1 MDMKKYVTDINNKI
15 YFEEQEV
22 NDVKDID
29 EEIKVYKSKQISFFS
44 GMGGA
49 LTPSST
55 INYTL
60 LDIYNKHRLIQAYF
74 KDLKYKYI
82 RLPIGSCDFS
92 KEKYDYYK
100 PFGINME
107 KDNIYISPLLDD
119 IRDEYDLN
127 YLAAPWSPPAIW
139 KWPLINRLRRLCYGR
154 YARYLIKYLK
164 YYKEQGINIDFLS
177 IQNEPRAY
185 QKWESCV
192 WSYKAQKTFIEKYMI
207 PQLNKNNLSTTI
219 MLYDHNKDDMLKQID
234 KLYIDNNKVSSVGFH
249 WYTGSHFDEVQKVHD
264 KYPNLLL
271 IESEMSCGYS
281 PYKETEWIKD
291 AELYAN
297 EIIGNINHG
306 MNIFIDW
313 NLLLDDKGGPNH
325 KDNFVKSPIIR
336 KKKEIVL
343 TPIYHYLKHIS
354 YHSEK
359 MVLGTIYNKLKVVTS
374 KDGNNYII
382 TVLNNTNDDISFD
395 IKGMVKDKI
404 NKHSIITYYI

>member
-15 YFEEQEV
+15 YFKEQEI
-22 NDVKDID
+22 NDVNDID

-55 INYTL
+55 INYSK

-74 KDLKYKYI
+74 KDLNYKYI

-100 PFGINME
+100 LFSLNME
-107 KDNIYISPLLDD
+107 KDKQYISPLLDD
-119 IRDEYDLN
+119 IKDEYDLN
-127 YLAAPWSPPAIW
+127 YLAAPWTPPAIW

-154 YARYLIKYLK
+154 YSSYLIKYLK

-192 WSYKAQKTFIEKYMI
+192 WSYRAQRVFIEKYMI
-207 PQLNKNNLSTTI
+207 PKLKKNNLSTTI
-219 MLYDHNKDDMLKQID
+219 MLHDHNKDNLLKQID
-234 KLYIDNNKVSSVGFH
+234 KLYINNNKVSSVGFH
-249 WYTGSHFDEVQKVHD
+249 WYTGSYFDELQKVHD

-271 IESEMSCGYS
+271 IESEMSCGFT
-281 PYKETEWIKD
+281 PYDEIKWIKD

-313 NLLLDDKGGPNH
+313 NLLLDSKGGPNH
-325 KDNFVKSPIIR
+325 KDNFVKAPIIR
-336 KKKEIVL
+336 KKQEIVL

-359 MVLGTIYNKLKVVTS
+359 MVLGTIYDKLKVVAS

-382 TVLNNTNDDISFD
+382 TVLNSTNEDISFD
-395 IKGMVKDKI
+395 IKNIVKDKI